1 MVRQGRSVRAQILV
15 FCGALAYL
23 SWGIDKVTLASG
35 FVDPVRK
42 VRPQDEALYSSI
54 SIGMAERGE
63 WLTPRFLGRLA
74 FVKPL
79 GAYLPAAL
87 SVKAFGVSNWSLRL
101 PSLLCGAALLT
112 LLWSWKGW
120 GAMLLIAANPLFFT
134 LARRNM
140 TDVPLAFFVALAI
153 YLWQRSERGAG
164 VAVGAA
170 VLIKSVA
177 GLTPLLFMWRF
188 RIAMIAAAFIAPWHL
203 YQLAVN
209 GEWYWKEH
217 ILDEH
222 LAWGLAT
229 PENAASES
237 HPVFYLTRAWAID
250 PVLLLLI
257 PLAIFRSK
265 DRWWVL
271 VSIAVLAVFG
281 YRNATY
287 LLPVFVACAAIVDAP
302 VWLGSLALAARL
314 ALGVISH
321 APPEPVPPLAA
332 LEQYRALHRT
342 QGLIVDG
349 VEDEFVAT
357 TLGVPRVQY
366 ALRGDARTL
375 AKTNIDFVGRGII
388 SSMFTGAAEPRET
401 VILTDD
407 IFRFAPTRDVLIRA
421 EKADGR
427 RAIVQADGW
436 VVVDGRAS
444 DDR

>member
-1 MVRQGRSVRAQILV
+1 MVRQGRSVRAQVLV

-23 SWGIDKVTLASG
+23 GWGISDVTLASG
-35 FVDPVRK
+35 FIDPVRK

-87 SVKAFGVSNWSLRL
+87 SVRVFGVSNWSLRL

-120 GAMLLIAANPLFFT
+120 GAVLLVAANPLFFT

-140 TDVPLAFFVALAI
+140 TDVPLAFFVVLAI
-153 YLWQRSERGAG
+153 YLWERTERGAG
-164 VAVGAA
+164 VSVGLA

-188 RIAMIAAAFIAPWHL
+188 RIALIAAAVVAPWHL

-229 PENAASES
+229 PENTTAES

-250 PVLLLLI
+250 PLLLLLI
-257 PLAIFRSK
+257 PVAVVRSK
-265 DRWWVL
+265 ERWWIL

-287 LLPVFVACAAIVDAP
+287 LLPVFVACAALVDAP
-302 VWLGSLALAARL
+302 VWLGAVALAARL
-314 ALGVISH
+314 ALGIISH

-332 LEQYRALHRT
+332 LEQYRALHRPN
-342 QGLIVDG
+342 GLIVVG

-357 TLGVPRVQY
+357 TLGLPRVQY
-366 ALRGDARTL
+366 ALPGDARTL

-388 SSMFTGAAEPRET
+388 APAFTGAPEPRET
-401 VILTDD
+401 VILTND
-407 IFRFAPTRDVLIRA
+407 IFQFAPPRDVLTRA
-421 EKADGR
+421 ERTGGR
-427 RAIVQADGW
+427 KPIVQAGGW
-436 VVVDGRAS
+436 VIVQGA
-444 DDR
+444 DR

>member
-1 MVRQGRSVRAQILV
+1 MVRQGRSVRAQVLV

-23 SWGIDKVTLASG
+23 GWGIDKVTLASG
-35 FVDPVRK
+35 FVDPVGK

-101 PSLLCGAALLT
+101 PSLICGAALLT

-120 GAMLLIAANPLFFT
+120 GAMLLVAANPLFFT

-140 TDVPLAFFVALAI
+140 TDVPLAFFVVLAI
-153 YLWQRSERGAG
+153 YLWKRSDQGAG
-164 VAVGAA
+164 VSLGVA

-188 RIAMIAAAFIAPWHL
+188 RIAMIAAALIAPWHL

-229 PENAASES
+229 PENTTAES
-237 HPVFYLTRAWAID
+237 HPIFYLTRAWAID
-250 PVLLLLI
+250 PLLLLLI

-265 DRWWVL
+265 ERWWIF
-271 VSIAVLAVFG
+271 VSIAMLALFG

-287 LLPVFVACAAIVDAP
+287 LLPIFVSCAALADAP
-302 VWLGSLALAARL
+302 VWLGTVALAARL
-314 ALGVISH
+314 ALGVVSH

-332 LEQYRALHRT
+332 LEQYRSLNRPN
-342 QGLIVDG
+342 GLIVVG

-357 TLGVPRVQY
+357 TMGLPRVQY
-366 ALRGDARTL
+366 ALPGDARTL
-375 AKTNIDFVGRGII
+375 VKTNIDFVGRGII
-388 SSMFTGAAEPRET
+388 ASTFTNAPAPKET
-401 VILTDD
+401 VILTKD
-407 IFRFAPTRDVLIRA
+407 IFQFAPTRDVLTRA
-421 EKADGR
+421 EHTGGR
-427 RAIVQADGW
+427 KPIVQSGGWAIVHGGDAN
-436 VVVDGRAS
+436 
-444 DDR
+444 

>member
-35 FVDPVRK
+35 FVDPARK

-79 GAYLPAAL
+79 GAFLPAAL

-120 GAMLLIAANPLFFT
+120 GAMLLVAANPLFFT

-188 RIAMIAAAFIAPWHL
+188 RIAMIAAAVIAPWHL
-203 YQLAVN
+203 YQLAAN

-302 VWLGSLALAARL
+302 VWLGSVALAARL

-342 QGLIVDG
+342 RGLIVDG

-357 TLGVPRVQY
+357 TLGLPRVQY

-388 SSMFTGAAEPRET
+388 SSTFTGAAEPRET

-407 IFRFAPTRDVLIRA
+407 IFRFAPARDVLIRA
-421 EKADGR
+421 EKTGGR
-427 RAIVQADGW
+427 RAIVKAGGW
-436 VVVDGRAS
+436 VVVDGTEIR
-444 DDR
+444 